1 VQRAHQIAQDHSA
14 ILFHVQWD
22 DELFPRTGQFELFE
36 LLGSRD
42 KQLIAFPGAHRAAA
56 PAAIKAWCEFVRHH
70 LEDDGGHAI
79 AAINS

>member
-42 KQLIAFPGAHRAAA
+42 KQLIAFPGAHCAAA

-79 AAINS
+79 AATNS